1 MTIAL
6 EPPVTQERGRLRLRH
21 AIGRAGVIVVA
32 AVLGL
37 GGLSMPAR
45 AVTAEA
51 ADGATATG
59 PDAVVVGKAIR
70 VSGTGWISPE
80 IAGGGGSVI
89 GVKLDDSVLTPK
101 TPPINPFDN
110 HPNTRVWAIVQA
122 NADGSWQVDLPFPTT
137 ANAKPESGFVAA
149 DWVAGTTHN
158 VRLLTG
164 SLKPNDAIRSV
175 SLPFTVTLPPVS
187 GATPKISGT
196 ATFGKKLTAKP
207 GTWTKKAKLAY
218 QWNRNGIAISGAT
231 KSTYK
236 AAVADVG
243 TKLTVEVTGSLA
255 GYTSTSKT
263 SAAATIKA
271 AKLTTKTPKIS
282 GTAKVGKK
290 LTAKPGKWT
299 KSTAFT
305 YQWLAGGVAID
316 GQTGKTLKLTTAQ
329 KGKTI
334 KVEVTGPK
342 AGYATAAKT
351 SKATKKVKK

>member
-1 MTIAL
+1 MTTAL
-6 EPPVTQERGRLRLRH
+6 EPPATRH
-21 AIGRAGVIVVA
+21 RRRPSSRHGIGRAGAILVA
-32 AVLGL
+32 AALGF
-37 GGLSMPAR
+37 GALSMPAR
-45 AVTAEA
+45 AVTGSAN
-51 ADGATATG
+51 DGATATG

-80 IAGGGGSVI
+80 AAGGGGSVI

-101 TPPINPFDN
+101 VAPVNPIDGL
-110 HPNTRVWAIVQA
+110 PNTRVWAIVQA

-137 ANAKPESGFVAA
+137 ANAKAESGFVAA
-149 DWVAGTTHN
+149 DWVAGTSHS

-164 SLKPNDAIRSV
+164 SLKPNDTIRSV

-207 GTWTKKAKLAY
+207 GTWTKKTKLVY
-218 QWNRNGIAISGAT
+218 QWNRNGLAISGAT

-243 TKLTVEVTGSLA
+243 TKLTVRVTGSLA

-263 SAAATIKA
+263 SAAVTIKA

-299 KSTAFT
+299 KSTKFT
-305 YQWLAGGVAID
+305 YRWFAGGVVIE
-316 GQTGKTLKLTTAQ
+316 GQTGKTLKLTPAQ

-334 KVEVTGPK
+334 KVEVTGTK

>member
-1 MTIAL
+1 MTTAL
-6 EPPVTQERGRLRLRH
+6 ESPAVHGRRRPSLPQL
-21 AIGRAGVIVVA
+21 AGRAGAVVVA
-32 AVLGL
+32 AALAL
-37 GGLSMPAR
+37 GGLAAPAR
-45 AVTAEA
+45 AGTAIA
-51 ADGATATG
+51 NDGASATG
-59 PDAVVVGKAIR
+59 PDAVVVGQAIR

-80 IAGGGGSVI
+80 LAGGGGSVI
-89 GVKLDDSVLTPK
+89 GVKLDDSELTPK
-101 TPPINPFDN
+101 TPPVNPINSQ
-110 HPNTRVWAIVQA
+110 PNTRVWAIVQA
-122 NADGSWQVDLPFPTT
+122 KADGSWQVDLPFPTT
-137 ANAKPESGFVAA
+137 ANVSPASGFDATK
-149 DWVAGTTHN
+149 WVAGTSHN

-164 SLKPNDAIRSV
+164 SLKPNDTIRTL

-218 QWNRNGIAISGAT
+218 QWNRDGVAIGGAT

-243 TKLTVEVTGSLA
+243 TKLTVRVTGSLA
-255 GYTSTSKT
+255 GYASTSKT
-263 SAAATIKA
+263 SAAVTVKA

-282 GTAKVGKK
+282 GKAKVGKK

-299 KSTAFT
+299 KSTKFT
-305 YQWLAGGVAID
+305 YQWFAGGVLID

-329 KGKTI
+329 KGTTI
-334 KVEVTGPK
+334 KVKVTGTK
-342 AGYATAAKT
+342 AGYATASKT